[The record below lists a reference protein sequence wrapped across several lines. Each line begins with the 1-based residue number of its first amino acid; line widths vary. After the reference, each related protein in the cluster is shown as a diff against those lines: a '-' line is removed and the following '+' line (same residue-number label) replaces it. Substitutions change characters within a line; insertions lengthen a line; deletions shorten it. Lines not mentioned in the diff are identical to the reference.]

1 MDKDQREGG
10 VMGQGGGMGNV
21 SGWPMAARRKDLIAG
36 GVTRTQLESARW
48 VSPHFGYHRSAQV
61 NDLVRQRILDAVAVT
76 PSGGVVGGWASA
88 YLQGVGYLDG
98 GWGRPIRGDVRVGAP
113 VLLVIPPETVVN
125 RPGITTLR
133 AMLDPD
139 DVVQSNGVSCTSGVR
154 TAYDLLRLAPN
165 TTESV
170 VAGDC
175 MLHAGL
181 TNSSEIS
188 EYAVT
193 HPGRRGI
200 RRLREAL
207 PLLNGMAASPPES
220 RLRMLCRQ
228 AGLPPLEVNVP
239 VFDLGGSFIG
249 IVDLLEPVAGLGL
262 EYDGAYHRDLGQHTA
277 DNHREEGLER
287 SGLTIVR
294 VTSLDMADE
303 QSLLSRIR
311 RAHDACLTTTS
322 FAARWTYHRRSA

>member
-1 MDKDQREGG
+1 
-10 VMGQGGGMGNV
+10 
-21 SGWPMAARRKDLIAG
+21 MAKRRKDLLAA
-36 GVTRTQLESARW
+36 GVTRAQLESAQW

-88 YLQGVGYLDG
+88 YLQGVAYLDG
-98 GWGRPIRGDVRVGAP
+98 GWGRTIRGDVRVGEP
-113 VLLVIPPETVVN
+113 VLLVVPPETVVN
-125 RPGITTLR
+125 RAGITTLR
-133 AMLDPD
+133 ATLQPD
-139 DVVQSNGVSCTSGVR
+139 DVVECNGVSCTTGTR

-165 TTESV
+165 LTESV

-181 TNSSEIS
+181 TDTSAIS
-188 EYAVT
+188 EYAIT

-207 PLLNGMAASPPES
+207 PLLNRMAASPPES
-220 RLRMLCRQ
+220 RLRMLCRR

-239 VFDLGGSFIG
+239 VFDVDGTFLG
-249 IVDLLEPVAGLGL
+249 IVDLLEPVAGLRL

-294 VTSLDMADE
+294 VTSLDMENE
-303 QSLLSRIR
+303 QTLLSRIR
-311 RAHDACLTTTS
+311 RAHEACLTTTS
-322 FAARWTYHRRSA
+322 IAARWTYHRRTA

>member
-1 MDKDQREGG
+1 
-10 VMGQGGGMGNV
+10 
-21 SGWPMAARRKDLIAG
+21 MAKRRKDLLAG
-36 GVTRTQLESARW
+36 GVTRAQLESERW

-61 NDLVRQRILDAVAVT
+61 NDSVRQRILDAVAVM

-88 YLQGVGYLDG
+88 YLQGVAYLDG
-98 GWGRPIRGDVRVGAP
+98 GWGAVRGEVRVGEP
-113 VLLVIPPETVVN
+113 VLLVVPPRSVVN

-133 AMLDPD
+133 ATLQPD
-139 DVVQSNGVSCTSGVR
+139 DVVECNGVSCTTGTR
-154 TAYDLLRLAPN
+154 TAYDLLRLAPDL
-165 TTESV
+165 TEAV

-181 TNSSEIS
+181 TDSSAIS
-188 EYAVT
+188 QYAGT

-200 RRLREAL
+200 RRLRDAL
-207 PLLNGMAASPPES
+207 PLLNRMAASPPES

-239 VFDLGGSFIG
+239 VFDVDGIFLG

-287 SGLTIVR
+287 NGLTIVR
-294 VTSLDMADE
+294 VTSLDLKNE
-303 QSLLSRIR
+303 ETLLSRIR
-311 RAHDACLTTTS
+311 RAHQICLTTTS
-322 FAARWTYHRRSA
+322 IAGRWTYRRRTA